1 MSPFYATRKFLL
13 MYSVVFGVLYHI
25 FCVTSSFIF
34 FFFVTVTGA
43 LSELQIAFIS
53 RETLRGLGYLHN
65 MGKMHRDIKVSADIY
80 L

>member
-1 MSPFYATRKFLL
+1 MF
-13 MYSVVFGVLYHI
+13 SVVYGVLYHI
-25 FCVTSSFIF
+25 FCVTSSFILF
-34 FFFVTVTGA
+34 FFLFVTVTGA

-65 MGKMHRDIKVSADIY
+65 MGKMHRDIKVSADIS